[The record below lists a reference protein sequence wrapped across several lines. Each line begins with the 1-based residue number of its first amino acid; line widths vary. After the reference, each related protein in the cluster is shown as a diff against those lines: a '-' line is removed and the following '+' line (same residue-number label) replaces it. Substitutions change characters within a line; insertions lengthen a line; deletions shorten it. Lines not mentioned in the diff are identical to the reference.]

1 MILVGFCTWA
11 IHYKLNSEV
20 CDLDMTIN
28 LATLGVGRRGNE
40 KWRRG
45 EGSQGRGE
53 GCEDGVRKR
62 GRLRRTRRA
71 GGTGLDLTA

>member
-1 MILVGFCTWA
+1 MTLVGFCTWA

-53 GCEDGVRKR
+53 GCEDGDI
-62 GRLRRTRRA
+62 GRLKMVF
-71 GGTGLDLTA
+71 TASPSESNY